1 MRWGIA
7 FPIAIIVAGVG
18 FLAWFIGSG
27 LAMPGS

>member
-1 MRWGIA
+1 MRAGML
-7 FPIAIIVAGVG
+7 FPVAIIIAGVA